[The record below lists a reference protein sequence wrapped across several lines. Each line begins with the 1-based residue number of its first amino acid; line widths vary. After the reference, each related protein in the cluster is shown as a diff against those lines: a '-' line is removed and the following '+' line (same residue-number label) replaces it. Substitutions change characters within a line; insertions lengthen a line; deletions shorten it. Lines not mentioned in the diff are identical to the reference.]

1 MATRA
6 TNLSGSKQGNLGRSS
21 PTNSGGNMG
30 NTTGGNEG
38 FIILT
43 IILTLL
49 ICLILPFEIY
59 LYIIVKDAVAMCYR
73 K

>member
-1 MATRA
+1 
-6 TNLSGSKQGNLGRSS
+6 
-21 PTNSGGNMG
+21 MG
-30 NTTGGNEG
+30 NTSSGNEG